1 MKKIYIVYI
10 ITIVSFSALLACK
23 KNTFKAPY
31 NLTTNQAFLKIN
43 YASANT
49 ANTQVQLKINDE
61 RVSNNIAGRT
71 PFPGGGLNTVGNAT
85 PDYLA
90 INSSNIKFSFS
101 IPNVKTNIDSI
112 LLYTTNVNV
121 EGGKYYTLHVTD
133 TAPNIQSVLI
143 PEDIVNSPDSGFS
156 KYRFVHLMPNVPA
169 IDLYF
174 DATIVARNISYKEA
188 SPFFNLKSPNP
199 NKWAIRPA
207 GAPRSTTAL
216 AIYETGFVP
225 NQRIFTVFAM
235 GYSGITAASRKPYVS
250 LIYNR

>member
-10 ITIVSFSALLACK
+10 ITIASISVLLACK

-43 YASANT
+43 YASADST
-49 ANTQVQLKINDE
+49 WVQLKINDE
-61 RVSNNIAGRT
+61 RVSSNIVGRT
-71 PFPGGGLNTVGNAT
+71 PFPGGGLNTAGSAT

-90 INSSNIKFSFS
+90 VNPGNMKFSLS
-101 IPNVKTNIDSI
+101 IPKARTNIDSI

-174 DATIVARNISYKEA
+174 DTTIVARNIPYKGVG
-188 SPFFNLKSPNP
+188 PFFNLKFPNP
-199 NKWAIRPA
+199 NKWAVRPA
-207 GAPRSTTAL
+207 GAPRSTTTAL
-216 AIYETGFVP
+216 AIYEAGFVP

-235 GYSGITAASRKPYVS
+235 GYNGTNVLPRKPYVS

>member
-1 MKKIYIVYI
+1 M
-10 ITIVSFSALLACK
+10 VSISVLLACK
-23 KNTFKAPY
+23 KNTAKTPY

-49 ANTQVQLKINDE
+49 ANTLVQLKINDE
-61 RVSNNIAGRT
+61 RVSDDDITGRT
-71 PFPGGGLNTVGNAT
+71 PFPGGGLNTVGSAAA

-90 INSSNIKFSFS
+90 VNSGNIKFSFS

-112 LLYTTNVNV
+112 VLYTTNINV
-121 EGGKYYTLHVTD
+121 EGGKYYTLHITD

-143 PEDIVNSPDSGFS
+143 PEDIANSPDSGFS

-174 DATIVARNISYKEA
+174 DTTIVARNIPYKGA
-188 SPFFNLKSPNP
+188 SPFFNLKFTSP

-207 GAPRSTTAL
+207 GALRSTTAVT
-216 AIYETGFVP
+216 YETGFVP

-235 GYSGITAASRKPYVS
+235 GYSGITTASRKPYVS